1 MIGLIEERV
10 SSQASYSTNNYA
22 TTSYG
27 YGGQGKLCTLYN
39 ILFTC
44 VHTFIKKKNFL
55 DYNNNQTHDYTG
67 QEAAGDSL
75 QQDGYNYG
83 YGYGGGYTES
93 ADTAVPTVSVPA
105 AVTSPF
111 GKPKGIQ
118 SPFQTNVQPV
128 SSPFGIQNRSPA
140 IASTAVTSPFGQSTI
155 NATENDNSNSN
166 SAWWG
171 GSDANQTED
180 QQTSYEPYQ
189 PETDKNASYQPDAY
203 TPADAITAPAEAP
216 KMASWDDDD
225 DLGFGNSKPK
235 KKLDDDTDIKTT
247 DSTVQEKPNE
257 VDGKKDKENTEK
269 ATGGGGWGLFSIF
282 TRKEKEQNTDEKKA
296 VKANLGE
303 ESSFY
308 YDEKEKRWV
317 NKLVSFE
324 ECINHF

>member
-1 MIGLIEERV
+1 M
-10 SSQASYSTNNYA
+10 
-22 TTSYG
+22 
-27 YGGQGKLCTLYN
+27 
-39 ILFTC
+39 C
-44 VHTFIKKKNFL
+44 VYIYLKKKNFL

-93 ADTAVPTVSVPA
+93 ADTTVPAVSVPA

-118 SPFQTNVQPV
+118 SPFQANVQPV

-140 IASTAVTSPFGQSTI
+140 VASTAVTSPFGQSTAI
-155 NATENDNSNSN
+155 NTTENENNNN

-180 QQTSYEPYQ
+180 LQNTYEPYQ
-189 PETDKNASYQPDAY
+189 SETNTNTSYQPDAY
-203 TPADAITAPAEAP
+203 TPVNTTAAPAETP

-247 DSTVQEKPNE
+247 DSTVKEKPNE
-257 VDGKKDKENTEK
+257 VDSKKDKENTEK
-269 ATGGGGWGLFSIF
+269 ATGGGGGWGLFSIF
-282 TRKEKEQNTDEKKA
+282 TRKEKEQNADEKKA

-324 ECINHF
+324 ECIRHVELNFLKKKKLYIERYETCCCSSSSSS

>member
-1 MIGLIEERV
+1 M
-10 SSQASYSTNNYA
+10 
-22 TTSYG
+22 
-27 YGGQGKLCTLYN
+27 
-39 ILFTC
+39 
-44 VHTFIKKKNFL
+44 
-55 DYNNNQTHDYTG
+55 
-67 QEAAGDSL
+67 
-75 QQDGYNYG
+75 
-83 YGYGGGYTES
+83 
-93 ADTAVPTVSVPA
+93 PTVSVPA

-118 SPFQTNVQPV
+118 SPFQANVQPV

-189 PETDKNASYQPDAY
+189 PETDKNTSYQPDAY
-203 TPADAITAPAEAP
+203 TPADTITAPAEAP
-216 KMASWDDDD
+216 KMASWDDDND

-235 KKLDDDTDIKTT
+235 KKLDDDTDTKTT

-257 VDGKKDKENTEK
+257 VDDKKDKENTEK
-269 ATGGGGWGLFSIF
+269 TTGSGGWGLFSIF